1 MVTSQTSSAGP
12 GGVADKGGT
21 GGGTWANMVV
31 KGNAQSRKKLNILN
45 VHLERD
51 DKSTPF
57 QLNKEE
63 LAKLITR
70 ARGG

>member
-1 MVTSQTSSAGP
+1 METGQTSSAGP

-51 DKSTPF
+51 SKSTPF
-57 QLNKEE
+57 QRWKKL
-63 LAKLITR
+63 LALL
-70 ARGG
+70 ALLV